1 MELNSLLSE
10 NKSKIFEEWL
20 DLAVRAYPPE
30 TASFIKSKS
39 NRFANPVGYN
49 FSAAMEGVLDYMA
62 GRKTAQEVLDAL
74 EGLVKIKAVQNFSAS
89 QAVRFIFLLKE
100 VVRNHAGGPS
110 EELLE
115 FESRVDEMAM
125 VCFDFYMRSRE
136 KLYDMKA
143 SELRNMHYRLLEK
156 ANLASRVDGSGHGP
170 DRGNGS

>member
-1 MELNSLLSE
+1 MELGSLLSE
-10 NKSKIFEEWL
+10 NKTKIFEEWL

-30 TASFIKSKS
+30 TAKFIKAKS

-49 FSAAMEGVLDYMA
+49 FSAAMDAVLDYLA
-62 GRKTAQEVLDAL
+62 GQREAREVLDAL

-89 QAVRFIFLLKE
+89 QAVRFIFLLKD
-100 VVRNHAGGPS
+100 VVRKRAGGPS

-115 FESRVDEMAM
+115 FESRVDETALA
-125 VCFDFYMRSRE
+125 CFDIYMRSRE

-143 SELRNMHYRLLEK
+143 SELRSMHYRLLEK
-156 ANLASRVDGSGHGP
+156 ANLASRKDGSGQDP